1 MVGVF
6 THRNG
11 QTLQIRVPPDPGL
24 LLNIS
29 QRTEEVILSPHIL
42 SALLMV
48 PFSLKEETS
57 STGFTVC
64 TCVQVECLC
73 SLICYTQSEREH
85 CGVGC
90 VTDDR

>member
-11 QTLQIRVPPDPGL
+11 QTLQIRIPPDPGL
-24 LLNIS
+24 LLNIY
-29 QRTEEVILSPHIL
+29 QHTEEVILSPHVL

-57 STGFTVC
+57 SAVVSL
-64 TCVQVECLC
+64 CVPV
-73 SLICYTQSEREH
+73 YR
-85 CGVGC
+85 
-90 VTDDR
+90 